1 MAMIKKTVL
10 VVDDEDIIRVVF
22 SKAFMK
28 EGYHV
33 KVAATAEEA
42 LQIMADS
49 PADVAFLD
57 LKLPGMSGV
66 DLCREIRRLW
76 PWCIAIAVTAYASV
90 FELVSCRE
98 AGFEDYFIK
107 PVDMEQL
114 LESAADAFKRI
125 ERWKER

>member
-1 MAMIKKTVL
+1 MNKTIL
-10 VVDDEDIIRVVF
+10 VVDDEDIVRVVF

-28 EGYHV
+28 EGYQV
-33 KVAATAEEA
+33 KLAASADEA
-42 LQIMADS
+42 LQVMANS
-49 PADVAFLD
+49 PVDVAFLD
-57 LKLPGMSGV
+57 LKLPGMNGV
-66 DLCREIRRLW
+66 ELCREIRRLW
-76 PWCIAIAVTAYASV
+76 PWCVTIAVTAYASV

-125 ERWKER
+125 QRWKER